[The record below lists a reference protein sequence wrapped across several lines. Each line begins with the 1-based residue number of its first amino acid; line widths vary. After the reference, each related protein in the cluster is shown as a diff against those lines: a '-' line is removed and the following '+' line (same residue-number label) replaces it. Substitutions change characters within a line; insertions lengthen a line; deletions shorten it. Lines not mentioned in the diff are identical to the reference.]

1 MFKTIIFTFFFA
13 ALAIL
18 FTSCNASKTVTS
30 SATADSSI
38 KTKQVVNAVNT
49 AETEFKTLVGKL
61 KIETI
66 NGDKSQSTSVSFRM
80 EKDKTIW
87 ISKLGLVK
95 AIITQDRVAFYNKL
109 DGTYFDGDFSYLS
122 NLVGTE
128 LDFFK
133 VQNILLG
140 QPILALDAKTYNSSV
155 ADNSYI
161 LSPKQQLELYEIFFL
176 INPSHFKTNSQQIS
190 QTKEKRF
197 LQIDYLSYQK
207 VEKLNIP
214 ENIKILAV
222 EDGSEL
228 QINLELKSLDLDKDL
243 SFPFE
248 IPSGYELIKL

>member
-1 MFKTIIFTFFFA
+1 MFKTIKFTFFFA

-197 LQIDYLSYQK
+197 LQIDYLIVLFYFLLILI
-207 VEKLNIP
+207 VGIR
-214 ENIKILAV
+214 IKSTNSSI
-222 EDGSEL
+222 DY
-228 QINLELKSLDLDKDL
+228 I
-243 SFPFE
+243 
-248 IPSGYELIKL
+248 

>member
-1 MFKTIIFTFFFA
+1 MFNNIKKISLLIIVTII
-13 ALAIL
+13 LS
-18 FTSCNASKTVTS
+18 SCNASKTVTS
-30 SATADSSI
+30 SAVADTSI
-38 KTKQVVNAVNT
+38 KTKQIVNAVDN
-49 AETEFKTLVGKL
+49 AETKFKTIVGKL

-66 NGDKSQSTSVSFRM
+66 NGDKSQSANVSFRM

-87 ISKLGLVK
+87 ISKLGIVK
-95 AIITQDRVAFYNKL
+95 ALVTPDRVAFYNKL

-128 LDFFK
+128 LDFYK
-133 VQNILLG
+133 LQNILLG
-140 QPILALDAKTYNSSV
+140 QPILPLDAKTFDSSV
-155 ADNSYI
+155 ADNSYT
-161 LSPKQQLELYEIFFL
+161 LNPKQQLELYEIFFL
-176 INPSHFKTNSQQIS
+176 INPSHFKTNSQQIT
-190 QTKEKRF
+190 QIKEKRL
-197 LQIDYLSYQK
+197 LQIDYLSYQN
-207 VEKLNIP
+207 VEKLKIP

>member
-1 MFKTIIFTFFFA
+1 MFKTIKFTFFFA

-95 AIITQDRVAFYNKL
+95 AIITQDRVAFYIL
-109 DGTYFDGDFSYLS
+109 MGI
-122 NLVGTE
+122 LV
-128 LDFFK
+128 
-133 VQNILLG
+133 I
-140 QPILALDAKTYNSSV
+140 
-155 ADNSYI
+155 
-161 LSPKQQLELYEIFFL
+161 
-176 INPSHFKTNSQQIS
+176 
-190 QTKEKRF
+190 
-197 LQIDYLSYQK
+197 
-207 VEKLNIP
+207 
-214 ENIKILAV
+214 
-222 EDGSEL
+222 
-228 QINLELKSLDLDKDL
+228 
-243 SFPFE
+243 
-248 IPSGYELIKL
+248 